1 MGNERFK
8 SFLGIFSQER
18 KAATQQAETASTRLE
33 RRQAKLL
40 KAAQQRIND
49 NQSIID
55 SWGIKDILKQ
65 IQSENLLGSQ
75 TEIIQGDTNL
85 PNLANFES
93 KVQIL
98 RWVDAHSFI
107 SLHWDYESPSVLKE
121 ETEEG
126 AIVITEPMK
135 HLCFGFLE
143 GNPCLKYST
152 GDHKQYKSIWLKKG
166 NLDKDL
172 SRAINNAQTTSNWD
186 LAAQIYP

>member
-1 MGNERFK
+1 MGKEGSHLFRK
-8 SFLGIFSQER
+8 IFSQVQE
-18 KAATQQAETASTRLE
+18 AAVQQANTESTRLE

-40 KAAQQRIND
+40 KAAQLRID
-49 NQSIID
+49 NNQAIID

-135 HLCFGFLE
+135 HLCIGFLE

-152 GDHKQYKSIWLKKG
+152 ADHKQYKSIWLKKR

-172 SRAINNAQTTSNWD
+172 SCAINNAQTTSNWD